1 MKASPEVSALGLD
14 GWMPRASTLVSP
26 NYGPRPEGVSIS
38 MIVIHSISLPPGE
51 FGGGYVQSLFMNE
64 LNWALHPYFKS
75 IEGLQ
80 VSAHFYIERD
90 GRLWQFVSTLDRA
103 WHAGVS
109 SFNGQDN
116 CNDFSIGV
124 ELEGLEGDRFES
136 AQYEQ
141 LARLCRDI
149 KRRHPIEHVVGHEHI
164 APERKR
170 DPGEGFDWHRLQAD
184 VGWASQYFPVFDGSN

>member
-1 MKASPEVSALGLD
+1 
-14 GWMPRASTLVSP
+14 MPRASKLVSP
-26 NYGPRPEGVSIS
+26 NFGPRPEGVSIS

-64 LNWALHPYFKS
+64 LSWASHPYFKS

-103 WHAGVS
+103 WHAGLS

-124 ELEGLEGDRFES
+124 ELEGLEGDHFES

-141 LARLCRDI
+141 LARLCRLI
-149 KRRHPIEHVVGHEHI
+149 KKRHPIEHVVGHEHI
-164 APERKR
+164 APGRKR
-170 DPGEGFDWHRLQAD
+170 DPGEGFDWRRLQTG
-184 VGWASQYFPVFDGSN
+184 VGWASQYFPVFDDSN